1 MSTLFIALQCY
12 QCSTMQVKQKK
23 KSSNK
28 WSCAICNQKQSVR
41 RVFAQGFM
49 ATDVRKFVQDFNM
62 SRKSFDDGELPLAG
76 TLDPAPGISDG
87 EVSRQKKRNDW
98 SAYLDQEDHHTLE
111 EQQLHNDD
119 DCERLVVTELPTG
132 MFKKSRVTENNAA
145 GSGKCFK
152 KTLFLNSQEDP
163 VIQRATSMIE
173 NNPKRRK
180 NNLTQYDQVTQK
192 FKQTSTEI
200 ASKWS
205 GYLNEYDDN
214 SEFGLNKSFNMDKN
228 SGSCDN
234 IVLETIA
241 NERVEDD
248 IHPDFM

>member
-23 KSSNK
+23 SSNK
-28 WSCAICNQKQSVR
+28 WSCAVCNQKQSVR

-49 ATDVRKFVQDFNM
+49 AKDVRKFVQDFNM
-62 SRKSFDDGELPLAG
+62 SRQSFDDGEWPLAE
-76 TLDPAPGISDG
+76 TLDPAPEISDG
-87 EVSRQKKRNDW
+87 EVSRQKRRNDW

-111 EQQLHNDD
+111 EQQLHHDD
-119 DCERLVVTELPTG
+119 DCEKLVVTELQKG

-145 GSGKCFK
+145 GSDKFFK

-163 VIQRATSMIE
+163 VTQRATSMIE

-180 NNLTQYDQVTQK
+180 NDVTVYDQVTQK

-205 GYLNEYDDN
+205 RYLNEYDDN
-214 SEFGLNKSFNMDKN
+214 SEFGLNKSFNVDKI
-228 SGSCDN
+228 SGPCNN